1 MLENPP
7 PTTYSTYESQ
17 LPGLNGLNVLL
28 GIGGGA
34 LLGLIVG
41 AVIRTEKWERL
52 DIPNQGAASITPVI
66 GVHPAGRLALGA
78 RISF

>member
-1 MLENPP
+1 MLDNPP

-28 GIGGGA
+28 GIGGGT
-34 LLGLIVG
+34 LLGIIVG
-41 AVIRTEKWERL
+41 AAIRTERWERL
-52 DIPNQGAASITPVI
+52 HIPDQGAASITPII
-66 GVHPAGRLALGA
+66 GVHPAGRLALGV

>member
-1 MLENPP
+1 MLDNPP

-28 GIGGGA
+28 GGGGGG
-34 LLGLIVG
+34 LIGLIVG

-52 DIPNQGAASITPVI
+52 DIPNQGATSIMPII
-66 GVHPAGRLALGA
+66 GIHPTGRLALGA